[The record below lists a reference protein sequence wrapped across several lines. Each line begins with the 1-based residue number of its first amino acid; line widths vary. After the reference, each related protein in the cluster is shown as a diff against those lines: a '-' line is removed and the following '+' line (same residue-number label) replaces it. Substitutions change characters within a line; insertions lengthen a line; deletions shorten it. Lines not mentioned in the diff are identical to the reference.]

1 MLSPFIRKLEQ
12 FSPLSEAEKQ
22 AIQSA
27 PLRLWQ
33 VASHQDIVSDRAR
46 PAEVHLIANG
56 FACRYKVLHDGRRQ
70 ITAFLMAGDFCDL
83 RGLLLHQM
91 DFGIAALGPSTTL
104 AVISHERLMG
114 ILEKHPRLAFGLWR
128 DAMIDAAICRQWLI
142 NIGRRSA
149 YARIAHLLCEI
160 WHRMQAVGLARDGSF
175 ELPMTQAEIGDALG
189 LSTVHVNRTLQQ
201 LRADRLIEFKSN
213 VVTVLDWQ
221 RLQAAGEFDPGYLQL
236 APDLKISS
244 AGGDVPRPD
253 VRFWT
258 GN

>member
-1 MLSPFIRKLEQ
+1 MLSPLIRKLER

-91 DFGIAALGPSTTL
+91 DFGVAALGPTTL
-104 AVISHERLMG
+104 AVISHERLMD
-114 ILEKHPRLAFGLWR
+114 IFEKHPRLAFGLWR
-128 DAMIDAAICRQWLI
+128 DTMIDATIYRQWLI

-149 YARIAHLLCEI
+149 YAGIAHLLCEI
-160 WHRMQAVGLARDGSF
+160 WLRMQAVGLARDGSF

-201 LRADRLIEFKSN
+201 LRADSLIEFKSN
-213 VVTVLDWQ
+213 VVRVLDWQ
-221 RLQAAGEFDPGYLQL
+221 RLETSGEFDPSYLQI
-236 APDLKISS
+236 APELMVSPA
-244 AGGDVPRPD
+244 AGNAPRSG
-253 VRFWT
+253 VRP
-258 GN
+258 

>member
-1 MLSPFIRKLEQ
+1 MLSPLIRKLER

-91 DFGIAALGPSTTL
+91 DFGVAALGPTTL

-128 DAMIDAAICRQWLI
+128 DTMIDAAICRQWLT

-149 YARIAHLLCEI
+149 YAGIAHLLCEI
-160 WHRMQAVGLARDGSF
+160 WLRMQAVELAHDGSF

-201 LRADRLIEFKSN
+201 LRADSLIEFKSN
-213 VVTVLDWQ
+213 VVRVLDWQ
-221 RLQAAGEFDPGYLQL
+221 RFKAAGEFDPSYLQI
-236 APDLKISS
+236 APDLMVSTA
-244 AGGDVPRPD
+244 AGNAPRSG
-253 VRFWT
+253 VRS
-258 GN
+258 